1 MTLFS
6 KFIKSSVVSLSF
18 VLLSTQL
25 MPLSAF
31 CANTN
36 QNTKNNQA
44 TIIPSE
50 QKQQSILGI
59 YSQSTKDKTNRISN
73 GLSLDNELSIDN
85 ENSENS
91 QISEEQA
98 KLHKFLDANSIEN
111 STLAFEIKNSL
122 NKILEQNNATSL
134 LVVEIKQAPIEDIV
148 LQVDEAYKG
157 KVANVSYIKTNI
169 ATNSNSLESNFV
181 INYATVTSDSD
192 DIITFEN
199 INQPCI
205 FVLSFE

>member
-36 QNTKNNQA
+36 QKTKE

-50 QKQQSILGI
+50 NIQEPTLGATGNTLIKFKKI
-59 YSQSTKDKTNRISN
+59 YN
-73 GLSLDNELSIDN
+73 GIRLDNELSIDN
-85 ENSENS
+85 ENSEDS

-98 KLHKFLDANSIEN
+98 QLHEFLDANSIEN
-111 STLAFEIKNSL
+111 STLTSEIKNSL
-122 NKILEQNNATSL
+122 NKILEQNNAKSL

>member
-36 QNTKNNQA
+36 QKTKE

-50 QKQQSILGI
+50 NIQEPTLGATGNTLIKLKKI
-59 YSQSTKDKTNRISN
+59 YN
-73 GLSLDNELSIDN
+73 GIRLDNELSIDN
-85 ENSENS
+85 ENSEDS

-98 KLHKFLDANSIEN
+98 QLHEFLDANSIEN
-111 STLAFEIKNSL
+111 STLTSEIKNSL
-122 NKILEQNNATSL
+122 NKILEQNNAKSL